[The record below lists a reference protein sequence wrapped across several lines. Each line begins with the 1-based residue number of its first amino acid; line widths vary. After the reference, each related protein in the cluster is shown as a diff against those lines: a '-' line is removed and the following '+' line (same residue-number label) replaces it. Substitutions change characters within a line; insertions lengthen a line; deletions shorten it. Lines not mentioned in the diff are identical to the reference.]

1 MVYEDIALARETLDR
16 VRAFITANPTVYL
29 STHTPLGVENLEA
42 KRVVD
47 LANPPETIPV
57 GEITFKTRTGKYV
70 CSVCGYVYDP
80 EQGDDTQGIEPGTA
94 FEDLPDSWRCP
105 RCKQPK
111 TKFNAA

>member
-1 MVYEDIALARETLDR
+1 MDR
-16 VRAFITANPTVYL
+16 VREFVAKNPTVYL
-29 STHTPLGVENLEA
+29 STHTPQGPENLAA

-80 EQGDDTQGIEPGTA
+80 EAGDASQGVAAGTP
-94 FEDLPDSWRCP
+94 FEELPDDWRCP

-111 TKFNAA
+111 TKFNPA